1 MTLLKMRNGS
11 FLESYIFICYH
22 NGSKFKLTI
31 WGMTMGRV
39 NFNQEW
45 YGIQAKVL
53 AQSDDCVVVD
63 YGCNGRGI
71 VKNYNLFE
79 GIQLCFLD
87 FETDGSMKTQK
98 FNPDIIQI
106 THCQTG
112 RYECEFANHT
122 VSYLPEDYFSVA
134 ATEHLPISFSF
145 PLRKYYGVS
154 LVIDRQALSE
164 ATRQLMQMIPIDLDR
179 IGTTLGLETRWYVSH
194 TPPQLRHLF
203 SELYAADGRDP
214 IGYFKIK
221 AIELLYHMDQLT
233 QVNGCDLKYF
243 DKKQIQA
250 TKAIREY
257 LVSHLDEK
265 VSVEQ
270 LAKESHLNMSVFHLV
285 FSHIYGDTPYA
296 HLKKYKM
303 NSAAQW
309 LSENKM
315 KIGDIALE
323 LGYSNASKFAR
334 AFQSVYG
341 MLPKDYR
348 KNR

>member
-1 MTLLKMRNGS
+1 
-11 FLESYIFICYH
+11 
-22 NGSKFKLTI
+22 
-31 WGMTMGRV
+31 MG
-39 NFNQEW
+39 NASFNQDW
-45 YGIQAKVL
+45 YGMQAKVL
-53 AQSDDCVVVD
+53 AQSDDHVVVD
-63 YGCNGRGI
+63 YGCKGRGI

-87 FETDGSMKTQK
+87 FESDESMETQK

-122 VSYLPEDYFSVA
+122 VSYLPEGYFSVA
-134 ATEHLPISFSF
+134 TTEHLPVSFSF
-145 PLRKYYGVS
+145 PLGKYYGVS
-154 LVIDRQALSE
+154 LVIDRQALSDG
-164 ATRQLMQMIPIDLDR
+164 TRRMMQTIPIDLDK
-179 IGTTLGLETRWYVSH
+179 IGTTLGLETRSYVSD
-194 TPPQLRHLF
+194 TPAQLKHLF
-203 SELYAADGRDP
+203 SELYSAAETEP

-233 QVNGCDLKYF
+233 QINGCDLKYF
-243 DKKQIQA
+243 DKKQIQS

-265 VSVEQ
+265 VSLEQ
-270 LAKESHLNMSVFHLV
+270 MAKEAHLNLSVFHLV

-296 HLKKYKM
+296 YLKKYKM
-303 NSAAQW
+303 NLAAQW
-309 LSENKM
+309 LSEDKM

-323 LGYSNASKFAR
+323 LGYSNASKFAK

-348 KNR
+348 KNK